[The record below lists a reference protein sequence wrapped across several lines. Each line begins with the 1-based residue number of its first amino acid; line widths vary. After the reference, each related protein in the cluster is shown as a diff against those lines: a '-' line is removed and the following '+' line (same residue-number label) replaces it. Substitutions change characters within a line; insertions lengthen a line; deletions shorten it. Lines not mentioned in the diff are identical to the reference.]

1 MSYIRVHRLDSISV
15 FYEMPTKQI
24 VHIYNFRKLKV
35 EDKDADFTMILL
47 HVSVLMLQI
56 TQLNLVAVADKES
69 MKRTTLMWNNEDKME
84 ILSIQKYLIW
94 NKSYVERTIHSAH
107 IQQAFLLPSLICSQL
122 IFDSIESRD

>member
-94 NKSYVERTIHSAH
+94 NKSYVERTIHSSH
-107 IQQAFLLPSLICSQL
+107 IQQAFLLPSLIYSQL